1 MAPTSWVETMA
12 HPQDQITSLGLAKSY
27 QEVSNPVVAGKDIVG
42 AFFGPGVECIGG
54 IW

>member
-1 MAPTSWVETMA
+1 MA

-27 QEVSNPVVAGKDIVG
+27 QEVPNPVVAGKGIVG
-42 AFFGPGVECIGG
+42 AFFEPGVECIGV